1 MTFKPA
7 FSGTLHRQQ
16 RGLGAI
22 AAIVVLVLL
31 AGLAAAVVRLGSASA
46 GASAQEIESSRAVHA
61 ARAGLQ
67 WGLFQ
72 AFKGSWTSCNGNV
85 QSLDLRS
92 ATGMT
97 VTLRC
102 DSTAYNEGE
111 TSPGV
116 PQVVRVFTIE
126 AVACNAAVAC
136 PDAARVASPGYVER
150 MLRVQAVN

>member
-1 MTFKPA
+1 MK
-7 FSGTLHRQQ
+7 FSARLTHSPRRRQQ
-16 RGLGAI
+16 GLGAI

-31 AGLAAAVVRLGSASA
+31 AGLSAAVVRLGSASA
-46 GASAQEIESSRAVHA
+46 SASAQEIESARATHA

-72 AFKGSWTSCNGNV
+72 AFKGSWTSCNGSV

-92 ATGMT
+92 SMGMT
-97 VTLRC
+97 VALRC
-102 DSTAYNEGE
+102 DSTAYTEGE
-111 TSPGV
+111 SAPGV

-126 AVACNAAVAC
+126 AVACNSATAC
-136 PDAARVASPGYVER
+136 PDATRAAQPGYVER